1 MGGGGILLTLLNTL
15 VVLNFVGSMGCPEW
29 HPKMIGEGLFHRMQK
44 VRVLRCCHQMLNVC
58 LRNTLIII
66 IIIISIIGVITTRL
80 PLSVAVST
88 SFRPLKLSCD
98 TVKSRPVQR
107 CVYKRPVWQYKAIS
121 IWVDLTGGASLMES
135 GAWSPLEEHERGP
148 VMGWLEQGDQTLTM
162 LKLSSYKYGPAWN
175 NMIRYTGITTSLS
188 SSSKHRH
195 IILLLLLVLLLFVL
209 LFSALLQILIMC
221 KVVFRSRGRLY
232 ILYIVL
238 CVNLSCKLFILLWLL
253 FV

>member
-1 MGGGGILLTLLNTL
+1 
-15 VVLNFVGSMGCPEW
+15 MGCPEW
-29 HPKMIGEGLFHRMQK
+29 HPKMIGEGLFPPLQK
-44 VRVLRCCHQMLNVC
+44 VRVLRCCRQMLNVC
-58 LRNTLIII
+58 LRNTLS
-66 IIIISIIGVITTRL
+66 IIISIIGVVTTRP

-121 IWVDLTGGASLMES
+121 IWVHLTGCASLMES

-162 LKLSSYKYGPAWN
+162 LILSSYKYGPAWN

-209 LFSALLQILIMC
+209 LFSAVLQILIMC
-221 KVVFRSRGRLY
+221 KVVFRSRDWLY
-232 ILYIVL
+232 ILYIY
-238 CVNLSCKLFILLWLL
+238 CIMC
-253 FV
+253 